1 MKLGCLYGTREI
13 DSLMQKSKQF
23 SSEINEAISKF
34 ISNDWGDTCTEDALL
49 NNLALDTGERIVAV
63 YKTCKGLIWI
73 ISEHD
78 RQSTTILFPSEY

>member
-13 DSLMQKSKQF
+13 DSLMQKSIQF
-23 SSEINEAISKF
+23 SGEINEAISKF
-34 ISNDWGDTCTEDALL
+34 INNDWGDTCPEDALL
-49 NNLALDTGERIVAV
+49 NNLALDMGERIVAV

-78 RQSTTILFPSEY
+78 RKSTTILFPSEY